1 MSKIKK
7 PIEIIRH
14 PIEMHGKICST
25 ARTKDDGATTVEWVR
40 QTKQKDGYWT
50 KSKITFTQLLI
61 FELSHIP
68 LTDADRWR
76 EGITSEDWVAK
87 EIRKDKK
94 PSHIDCIDRTTP
106 EDRDKR
112 AIKQEQWKNQY
123 RLEHP
128 IYNLNHGGPSF
139 VAGIVS
145 AFLGSLLI
153 AVFSMNQSFVSR
165 YALVCFAVGYGVDW
179 LAKKEFHKAFEKQFS
194 MWEKK

>member
-94 PSHIDCIDRTTP
+94 PSFVGPDFNIFPLHVGDICGRYDFNINFNL
-106 EDRDKR
+106 
-112 AIKQEQWKNQY
+112 IK
-123 RLEHP
+123 
-128 IYNLNHGGPSF
+128 
-139 VAGIVS
+139 
-145 AFLGSLLI
+145 
-153 AVFSMNQSFVSR
+153 
-165 YALVCFAVGYGVDW
+165 
-179 LAKKEFHKAFEKQFS
+179 
-194 MWEKK
+194 

>member
-25 ARTKDDGATTVEWVR
+25 ARTKDDG
-40 QTKQKDGYWT
+40 
-50 KSKITFTQLLI
+50 
-61 FELSHIP
+61 
-68 LTDADRWR
+68 
-76 EGITSEDWVAK
+76 
-87 EIRKDKK
+87 
-94 PSHIDCIDRTTP
+94 
-106 EDRDKR
+106 

-194 MWEKK
+194 MGEKK